1 MRWLITGGA
10 GFIGTNTVLNLHA
23 RGEEIVIIDNLSRPG
38 VKDNANLILE
48 RTNLKV
54 HQLDISDKDTLRNF
68 LESTSDFD
76 VILNLAGQVSLL
88 ESIRNP
94 VRDFEINAVGPLNFL
109 EHLRL
114 KAPNTLLI
122 NMSSNKVYGAM
133 EHSEIIESNTRYEI
147 VGKPIGFAE
156 DEQLDFHGPYG
167 CSKGTADQYLNDYR
181 RIYGLKTISL
191 RQSAVYG
198 PFQKPMSDQ
207 GWLAF
212 MIQEIVAGREIALN
226 GVGKQVRDL
235 LYVDDL
241 IDLFVKLSQTQGGV
255 DTSSFNVGGGFENQI
270 SILELFD
277 LLEENYNLK
286 AKFSCG
292 ELRPGDQ
299 KYFVSNNSAIT
310 NFVNWRPETPFTVG
324 INSMLEEE
332 MRKQQLK

>member
-10 GFIGTNTVLNLHA
+10 GFIGTNSVLSLHA

-38 VKDNANLILE
+38 VLDNSNVILE
-48 RTNLKV
+48 RTGLKTEKV
-54 HQLDISDKDTLRNF
+54 DISDRKNLFDF
-68 LESTSDFD
+68 LEDSADYD

-94 VRDFEINAVGPLNFL
+94 IRDFEVNAIGPLNLL

-122 NMSSNKVYGAM
+122 NMSSNKVYGSMAQ
-133 EHSEIIESNTRYEI
+133 SKIIETSKRYEI
-147 VGKPIGFAE
+147 KDRPDGFAE
-156 DEQLDFHGPYG
+156 DEPLDFHGPYG

-212 MIQEIVAGREIALN
+212 MIQEILADRIIALN

-235 LYVDDL
+235 LHVDDL
-241 IDLFVKLSQTQGGV
+241 IKLFIKISESGGCV
-255 DTSSFNVGGGFENQI
+255 DTSSFNVGGGSGNQI

-277 LLEENYNLK
+277 LLDRDYGLK
-286 AKFSCG
+286 AKFSFG
-292 ELRPGDQ
+292 DLRPGDQ

-310 NFVNWRPETPFTVG
+310 SFVNWRPETTILTG
-324 INSMLEEE
+324 IGSMLEAE
-332 MRKQQLK
+332 RQRVI